1 MPMPFLPSRRRLATS
16 ALFTALLGACATPVE
31 PDGPPRKET
40 LLALTQDHQLIRF
53 NAGQP
58 QRILHRVPLLGL
70 PAGDSL
76 VGIDFRIA
84 RGVLYGLSRQ
94 GLLFTIDTASG
105 RLTRVGSKPL
115 ALPLQGDAFGFDF
128 NPAADR
134 IRVVSGSFNLRLHP
148 DTGDAVDADPATPG
162 VQPDARLAYT
172 VGDVNAGRTPDIVSA
187 GYTYNP
193 RDDKLTTNF
202 ALDRARGTLVVQGS
216 HEGAQPVVSPNTG
229 RLTTIGPLGLGP
241 LAGASFDIADV
252 SNAAFAAVRLGTAG
266 PTQLYTVDLATGRA
280 TRVGT
285 VGDGA
290 ALRGLAFEP

>member
-1 MPMPFLPSRRRLATS
+1 MSLSFLPSRRHRAIA
-16 ALFTALLGACATPVE
+16 ALFVTLLGACATPAG
-31 PDGPPRKET
+31 PDAQARQET

-58 QRILHRVPLLGL
+58 GRILDRKPLVGL

-94 GLLFTIDTASG
+94 GLLFSIDTASG

-115 ALPLQGDAFGFDF
+115 ALALDGQAFGFDF

-148 DTGDAVDADPATPG
+148 DTGEAVDADPATPG
-162 VQPDARLAYT
+162 VQADARLAYAS
-172 VGDVNAGRTPDIVSA
+172 GDVNAGREPDIVGA
-187 GYTYNP
+187 GYTYNKV
-193 RDDKLTTNF
+193 DEKLTTNY
-202 ALDRARGTLVVQGS
+202 ALDRARGTLVRQGS
-216 HEGAQPVVSPNTG
+216 HEGVRPVVSPNSG
-229 RLTTIGPLGLGP
+229 RLTTIGSLGLGP
-241 LAGASFDIADV
+241 LADASFDIADV
-252 SNAAFAAVRLGTAG
+252 SNAAFAALRLNATGSTR
-266 PTQLYTVDLATGRA
+266 LYTVDLASGRA
-280 TRVGT
+280 TVIGT